1 MNARYNH
8 RDHAERL
15 ARWRLAADAAG
26 VSVAAL
32 VRATMDNTADDILGA
47 DGTTQDPAGVRL
59 INDIRARARGRMG

>member
-8 RDHAERL
+8 RDRADRL

-32 VRATMDNTADDILGA
+32 VRAAVDDAADAVLGA
-47 DGTTQDPAGVRL
+47 DGSAQDPAGVRL